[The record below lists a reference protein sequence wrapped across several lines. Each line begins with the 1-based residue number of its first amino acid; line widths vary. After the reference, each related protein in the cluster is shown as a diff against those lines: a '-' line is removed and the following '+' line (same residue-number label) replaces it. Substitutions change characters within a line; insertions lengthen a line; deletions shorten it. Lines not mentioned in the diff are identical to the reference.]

1 MVFSSLSQ
9 NSHRQNVTK
18 DTVRAF
24 DLSAKLSLLPSFPFL
39 SFFLSF
45 LPSFLPSFFP
55 SFLSFPSLPFPSFFP
70 SFRQIVRPDRQTNLI
85 KSSIDTQSQEG
96 ESSKGRHS
104 CSRLPLQFATATGQ
118 GPCLLVY
125 CQHLMQCG
133 HLNIALSM
141 GR

>member
-1 MVFSSLSQ
+1 MIYQL
-9 NSHRQNVTK
+9 NC
-18 DTVRAF
+18 
-24 DLSAKLSLLPSFPFL
+24 L
-39 SFFLSF
+39 
-45 LPSFLPSFFP
+45 
-55 SFLSFPSLPFPSFFP
+55 SFLSFPSLPFLPFPFFFPSFPSFLPSLPSLPPFLPSFLSSLPFPFFFP
-70 SFRQIVRPDRQTNLI
+70 SFRQIVRTDRQTNLI